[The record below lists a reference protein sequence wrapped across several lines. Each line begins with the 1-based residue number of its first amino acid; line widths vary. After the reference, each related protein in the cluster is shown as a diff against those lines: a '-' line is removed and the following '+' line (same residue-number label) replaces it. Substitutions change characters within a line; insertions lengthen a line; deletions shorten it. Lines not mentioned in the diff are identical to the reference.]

1 MHLDPSPNR
10 DHLQS
15 ALIAFIE
22 VYARRHQELN
32 EQLRGQQISREEVS
46 NTSRML
52 TAIKAFIEAQWLG
65 IAFALP
71 EEYHFAP
78 RQLAD
83 LIEVE
88 IVSCQQVTATSI
100 ETIPGQE
107 HRVEALV
114 LIDALLMA
122 SEIDDDDDEVE
133 SWFV

>member
-1 MHLDPSPNR
+1 
-10 DHLQS
+10 
-15 ALIAFIE
+15 
-22 VYARRHQELN
+22 
-32 EQLRGQQISREEVS
+32 
-46 NTSRML
+46 
-52 TAIKAFIEAQWLG
+52 
-65 IAFALP
+65 
-71 EEYHFAP
+71 
-78 RQLAD
+78 LAD